1 MEATHAFVFTTP
13 TAERLQ
19 PSAAS
24 LLPVVRMPLA
34 IAAAERGLATTSK
47 AAPVIAA
54 AFAACGAALA
64 ASAATRKQKRGAR
77 NTCKMSVVACAAAAE
92 DDASSLASQA
102 AALRAEAMEL
112 EKSKVMDRRTS
123 RAEQLVGGKRSAG
136 AALGP
141 EELVAKLKEV
151 EDVDFCVAEA
161 KMLITACSTSD
172 KAGYDDLATEAFDA
186 ELAKLV
192 KEQGL
197 RLSAELADRK
207 RQLEDEKKKEELV
220 STVTNV
226 INPGTEV
233 EAGPAERALA
243 CLPYLLPLVDLL
255 PYGVGLAYIFPPLQF
270 LFLFAAPLLALKN
283 AIPFG
288 TFIFLIG
295 FQFLCRNEELNGLVR
310 YNLRQSTVL
319 DIFAILPSWIIG
331 FIGVN
336 LPEGL
341 DLALFVLI
349 FFCMTYSVVLTALGR
364 LPDGLGFV
372 SDATKRGL

>member
-1 MEATHAFVFTTP
+1 M
-13 TAERLQ
+13 
-19 PSAAS
+19 
-24 LLPVVRMPLA
+24 
-34 IAAAERGLATTSK
+34 G
-47 AAPVIAA
+47 
-54 AFAACGAALA
+54 
-64 ASAATRKQKRGAR
+64 
-77 NTCKMSVVACAAAAE
+77 
-92 DDASSLASQA
+92 
-102 AALRAEAMEL
+102 
-112 EKSKVMDRRTS
+112 TS

-141 EELVAKLKEV
+141 EELAAKLKEV
-151 EDVDFCVAEA
+151 EDVDFSVAEA

-197 RLSAELADRK
+197 RLSAELAERK

-226 INPGTEV
+226 LSPGTEV

-243 CLPYLLPLVDLL
+243 SLPYLLPLVDLL
-255 PYGVGLAYIFPPLQF
+255 PYGVSLAYLFPPLQF

-283 AIPFG
+283 MIPFG

-310 YNLRQSTVL
+310 YNLRQATVL

-341 DLALFVLI
+341 DMALFVLI
-349 FFCMTYSVVLTALGR
+349 FFCMSYSVVLTALGR